1 MKQIKIGGID
11 YSIKLGTKF
20 LENVTK
26 GEGITISDIFSKYE
40 NETLLFVPKLIY
52 YSINTSLYA
61 EGKELIKDDL
71 VFDWFDTIGISS
83 DEVKSFTQYF
93 TDAIMIHLPKEESV
107 GKPKA
112 QAKKN

>member
-1 MKQIKIGGID
+1 MKQIKIGDIN
-11 YSIKLGTKF
+11 YSLKLGTKF

-26 GEGITISDIFSKYE
+26 GEGITVSDVFSKYE

-61 EGKELIKDDL
+61 ESKELIKDDL
-71 VFDWFDTIGISS
+71 VFDWFDAVGISS
-83 DEVKSFTQYF
+83 DEVKSFNQYF
-93 TDAIMIHLPKEESV
+93 ADAIMVHLPKEDLV
-107 GKPKA
+107 GKPKV